1 MTIYEA
7 NEAVGEA
14 VWILS
19 GSNHM
24 SIYRQKGIS
33 ERGALIIV
41 ELPAVGIM
49 SDRAI
54 QNPHLD
60 HAFQSDVWGSFC

>member
-1 MTIYEA
+1 MAIYEA

-14 VWILS
+14 VWMLS

-33 ERGALIIV
+33 DRGALIIV
-41 ELPAVGIM
+41 ELPAAGIM

-54 QNPHLD
+54 HNPQLD
-60 HAFQSDVWGSFC
+60 HAFQSDVSGSFC